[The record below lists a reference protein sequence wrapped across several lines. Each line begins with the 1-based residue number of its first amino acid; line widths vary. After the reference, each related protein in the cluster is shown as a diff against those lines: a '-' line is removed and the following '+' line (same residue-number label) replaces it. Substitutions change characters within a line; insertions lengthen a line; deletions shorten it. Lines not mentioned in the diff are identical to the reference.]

1 MSASMVEADANGE
14 AGKRRFSRYSLQRQY
29 W

>member
-14 AGKRRFSRYSLQRQY
+14 AGKWLFGRYSLQRQY